1 MNFGFVSKKLLLK
14 AKGERDQIKKWFE
27 SAMMMVDNVPISLMW
42 CNAEDNF
49 AVTYINKAAK
59 TSLQTIESHLG
70 CAVKDIQGKNLQFL
84 FDSAGEKT
92 PDVSKDEGLPYH
104 RRITIGGEVMDLHV
118 HRIYDK
124 NKACCGA
131 MATWRFVTRETR
143 LADEFDANIKSVV
156 ETIASSATELDA
168 SAQTMSQ
175 VADQANQRST
185 AVAAASEEASS
196 NVQTVAAAAEELA
209 ASIAEIGRQVT
220 QSNTICSA
228 AVEEAKHVNA
238 TVQTLAEGAQR
249 IGEVVALINDIAEQT
264 NLLALNATIEAA
276 RAGDAGKGFAVVANE
291 VKSLANQ
298 TGKATEDIAAQIGSI
313 QGSTKEAV
321 DAIQGIGNTIAKI
334 NEIASVIAEAVK
346 QQGTAIQ
353 EIARNVSQAA
363 SGTQDVSQNIAG
375 VREVA
380 AEAGQAS
387 GHVLTAVKDLSTQSE
402 KLHSEVDKF
411 LAMVRSV

>member
-1 MNFGFVSKKLLLK
+1 MFGFVSKKLLLK
-14 AKGERDQIKKWFE
+14 AKGERDQFRKWFE
-27 SAMMMVDNVPISLMW
+27 SAMMMVDNIPLSLVW
-42 CNAEDNF
+42 FNAEDNF
-49 AVTYINKAAK
+49 TATYLNNSAK
-59 TSLQTIESHLG
+59 QSLQKVESHLP
-70 CAVKDIQGKNLQFL
+70 CTVKEIPGQKLDFL
-84 FDSAGEKT
+84 FKPEGKT
-92 PDVSKDEGLPYH
+92 APDITCDAELPYH
-104 RRITIGGEVMDLHV
+104 GQLHIGPEVMDINIY
-118 HRIYDK
+118 RIYDK
-124 NKACCGA
+124 NKSCCGA
-131 MATWRFVTRETR
+131 MATWRFITRETQI
-143 LADEFDANIKSVV
+143 ADEFDANIKCVV
-156 ETIASSATELDA
+156 ETISSSATELEA
-168 SAQTMSQ
+168 SAQTMAQ

-209 ASIAEIGRQVT
+209 ASISEIGRQVT

-334 NEIASVIAEAVK
+334 NDIATVIAEAVK
-346 QQGTAIQ
+346 QQGVAIQ

-387 GHVLTAVKDLSTQSE
+387 GHVLVAVKDLSTQSE

-411 LAMVRSV
+411 LAMVRNV

>member
-1 MNFGFVSKKLLLK
+1 MIFGFVSKKLLLK
-14 AKGERDQIKKWFE
+14 AKGERDQFRKWFE
-27 SAMMMVDNVPISLMW
+27 SAMMMVDHVPISLMW
-42 CNAEDNF
+42 CNAEDGF
-49 AVTYINKAAK
+49 AVTYLNKAAK

-70 CAVKDIQGKNLQFL
+70 CAVKDVPGQKLQFL
-84 FDSAGEKT
+84 FSPAGET
-92 PDVSKDEGLPYH
+92 APDVTCDEGLPYH
-104 RRITIGGEVMDLHV
+104 RQIKIGPEVIDLHV

-131 MATWRFVTRETR
+131 MATWRFVTRETQI
-143 LADEFDANIKSVV
+143 ADEFDVNIKGVV
-156 ETIASSATELDA
+156 ETISSSATELEA
-168 SAQTMSQ
+168 SAQTMAQ
-175 VADQANQRST
+175 IADQANQRST

-228 AVEEAKHVNA
+228 AVDEAKHVND
-238 TVQTLAEGAQR
+238 TVRTLAEGAQR

-363 SGTQDVSQNIAG
+363 VGTQDVSQNIAG
-375 VREVA
+375 VREIA
-380 AEAGQAS
+380 SEAGQAS
-387 GHVLTAVKDLSTQSE
+387 GHVLIAVKDLSTQSE

-411 LAMVRSV
+411 LAMVRNV